1 VALRFT
7 EIAAVEMKV
16 ALLRVG
22 IDSGCGGMQGPLFR
36 DGTFEF
42 IPIPDDK
49 HRVDRRTYGNTIGR
63 HERALVEYFPPPVRS
78 RMADFPMH
86 VDPEFET
93 FTYGDPTPPKKSLAR
108 LAHGDMLVFYAGLEG
123 WDFESAPALYIVG
136 YFEVQLADVG
146 SSFSRSTLRESFGG
160 NFHVMHEDVFAG
172 EREKVI
178 LIKGSSRSRLLTK
191 AAKLGERQRL
201 PTGSWW
207 QLISPSMAGI
217 FGRFGGIGS
226 LQRSTPRWVEP
237 RFSESATKFVR
248 TLT

>member
-1 VALRFT
+1 MRV
-7 EIAAVEMKV
+7 V
-16 ALLRVG
+16 LLRVG
-22 IDSGCGGMQGPLFR
+22 VDAGCGGMQGPLFR

-49 HRVDRRTYGNTIGR
+49 HGVDRRTYGNTIRR
-63 HERALVEYFPPPVRS
+63 HGRALVEYFPPRARS

-108 LAHGDMLVFYAGLEG
+108 LTPGDLLVFYAGLEG
-123 WDFESAPALYIVG
+123 WDFESAPALYIIG
-136 YFEVQLADVG
+136 YFEVELAGIG
-146 SSFSRSTLRESFGG
+146 SSFSRRILRESFGR
-160 NFHVMHEDVFAG
+160 NFHVMHEGVFADD
-172 EREKVI
+172 RDKLV
-178 LIKGSSRSRLLTK
+178 LIKGSTRSRLLTK

-207 QLISPSMAGI
+207 QLISPEMAKV
-217 FGRFGGIGS
+217 FSRFSGIGS

-237 RFSESATKFVR
+237 RFIESAANFVR
-248 TLT
+248 ALT